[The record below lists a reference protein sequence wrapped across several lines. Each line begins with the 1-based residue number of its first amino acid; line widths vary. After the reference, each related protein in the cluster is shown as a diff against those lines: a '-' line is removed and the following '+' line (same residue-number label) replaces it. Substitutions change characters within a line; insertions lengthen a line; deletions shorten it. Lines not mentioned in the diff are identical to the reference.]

1 MHSASWRPATRQPGS
16 REQQNVNVRTLRRH
30 TLATVITAVFI
41 VGSSLVAAQDVVEIR
56 LRGRYFTDPATV
68 RITVAIEP
76 NADNRTLRVEADGD
90 RLFRSSELALAG
102 EDGKRYHTVEFK
114 NLPAGSYTIRAAV
127 LSSAQIRG
135 AAEEFLVVGEPSSVQ

>member
-1 MHSASWRPATRQPGS
+1 
-16 REQQNVNVRTLRRH
+16 VNVRHLRRS
-30 TLATVITAVFI
+30 TLGAVLAASFL

-68 RITVAIEP
+68 RITVAVEP

-102 EDGKRYHTVEFK
+102 DDGKRYHSVEFK

-127 LSSAQIRG
+127 LSSAQVRG
-135 AAEEFLVVGEPSSVQ
+135 AAEEFLVVGDPADGQ